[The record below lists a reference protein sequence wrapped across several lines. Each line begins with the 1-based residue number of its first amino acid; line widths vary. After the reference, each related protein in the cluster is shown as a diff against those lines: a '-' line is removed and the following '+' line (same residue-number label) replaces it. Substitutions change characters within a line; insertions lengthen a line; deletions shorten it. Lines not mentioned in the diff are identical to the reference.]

1 MGDRGGGVGLPLTTA
16 TDAGVNSPNVSG
28 LDAPTTF
35 RRKSTASI
43 SWKLT
48 AVAAWLIFSV
58 ALAIWWLIFGLQQGA
73 RLTELVGTASAAIS
87 SEIAI
92 EVARQHRMLM
102 SEGVTLVILLLAG
115 GGALLW
121 SIGTDLKRARRIQEF
136 LAAFTHDL
144 KTSLSSLRLQTEALE
159 EDLKDS
165 GQSRLAKRLVKDTVR
180 LELQLENSLS
190 LAAPESESPL
200 LIENIELGE
209 LLSMLASYWPDLT
222 VAIEGES
229 HVWADRRAL
238 ESIFKNLAQNAVV
251 HGRSSKIQID
261 IQRQGPWTRVRFAD
275 DGRGFRGNF
284 ARLGRMFE
292 RHSST
297 SGSGLGLSLAI
308 QLAHRMGGSLS
319 ILEASNGFELEIMLP
334 SSNETTEDD
343 G

>member
-1 MGDRGGGVGLPLTTA
+1 MGDRAGNGTPIGAA
-16 TDAGVNSPNVSG
+16 TVAGTVAPNVSG
-28 LDAPTTF
+28 LDAAPLI
-35 RRKSTASI
+35 RRKSAASI
-43 SWKLT
+43 SWKLWVVT
-48 AVAAWLIFSV
+48 GWLVFSV
-58 ALAIWWLIFGLQQGA
+58 ALAIWWLIFGLQQSA
-73 RLTELVGTASAAIS
+73 RLTDLARTASASVSA
-87 SEIAI
+87 EIAN

-102 SEGVTLVILLLAG
+102 SEGVTLIILLLCG
-115 GGALLW
+115 GAALLW

-200 LIENIELGE
+200 LIENIELSD
-209 LLSMLASYWPDLT
+209 LLSMLSTYWPDLL

-229 HVWADRRAL
+229 IVYADRRAL

-251 HGRSSKIQID
+251 HGRASKIQID
-261 IQRQGPWTRVRFAD
+261 IQRQGPWTNVRFAD

-284 ARLGRMFE
+284 SRLGRMFE

-297 SGSGLGLSLAI
+297 SGSGLGLSLAM
-308 QLAHRMGGSLS
+308 QLSSRMGGGLT
-319 ILEASNGFELEIMLP
+319 IIEAQNGFSVEILLP
-334 SSNETTEDD
+334 SSLEEET
-343 G
+343 